1 MLLFNLLAQEHF
13 WLILTYLDTDFFECC
28 KSSYFDTVW
37 PLCYY
42 RSYDAFE
49 SLSSFS
55 NANITPFTFFFF
67 SCCNVRIHFHHFI
80 AWITFIAFRKYLL
93 LMLYFGIGK
102 WNESTFLPSKSIYS
116 LFLYSVLYVRL
127 KKQNQGRK
135 NYPSERRSKNKPK
148 TCTLV
153 AILTY
158 MYVKMHTCKQYI
170 ELCCSWSAEDY
181 RKWSSLNLSLA
192 EIFLDLIWRYFFPV
206 RHVCTN
212 HIFFSLCKN
221 VLLIWEKKVKIHS
234 KIHLMVNNITGRWGL

>member
-1 MLLFNLLAQEHF
+1 MKVLF
-13 WLILTYLDTDFFECC
+13 C
-28 KSSYFDTVW
+28 
-37 PLCYY
+37 P
-42 RSYDAFE
+42 
-49 SLSSFS
+49 
-55 NANITPFTFFFF
+55 
-67 SCCNVRIHFHHFI
+67 
-80 AWITFIAFRKYLL
+80 
-93 LMLYFGIGK
+93 
-102 WNESTFLPSKSIYS
+102 
-116 LFLYSVLYVRL
+116 
-127 KKQNQGRK
+127 QNQ
-135 NYPSERRSKNKPK
+135 YIACSFILYCMSDLKNKTKEEQTTPLK
-148 TCTLV
+148 EGVKINQKRTLV

-158 MYVKMHTCKQYI
+158 MYVKMHTCKHYI